1 MFNSKYIFKW
11 GIFQC
16 HASFEGCIVKYN
28 EVPHLSDESLES
40 YCFQL
45 AILEKKSG
53 KSEYTGSSDLKT
65 LSSFVLYKGDEIL
78 LSYVGN
84 YHKPL

>member
-11 GIFQC
+11 WIFQC
-16 HASFEGCIVKYN
+16 HVSYVKYN

-65 LSSFVLYKGDEIL
+65 LASYVLYKGDEIL